1 MIGSNILLTL
11 VVGSGLGLLIWKQP
25 PPVWT
30 AMPILGLCL
39 VLVGFILWT
48 TARFQLGKSLTVT
61 AQAKQLVTHGL
72 YSKFRNPIYIFGSS
86 VIAGFILVLGRPQWL
101 IIFLI
106 IIPLQVWRGRKEA
119 QVLAASFGEDYRQYC
134 ATTWF

>member
-1 MIGSNILLTL
+1 MRRPWHVGESLILTGVYESMRRANPCHVRVPAILSCLTLVRERHTMIGSNILLTL

-39 VLVGFILWT
+39 VLVGFVLWT

-61 AQAKQLVTHGL
+61 AQAKQLVR
-72 YSKFRNPIYIFGSS
+72 S
-86 VIAGFILVLGRPQWL
+86 
-101 IIFLI
+101 
-106 IIPLQVWRGRKEA
+106 E
-119 QVLAASFGEDYRQYC
+119 E
-134 ATTWF
+134 